1 MTTETTLSVPEIHC
15 NHCKMSLERVGARG
29 RRLWSLGADATVAV
43 AYDDEVVDLG
53 AIRAPS
59 SRATQSPTDVR
70 SDTLR
75 FEVDGMTC
83 ATCAVRIE
91 RVLGRQEGVSRA
103 AVNLAATMAEV
114 DVAPGTDVTRLMQAV
129 EKIGYGIKPAQE
141 EPRDVQ
147 EHYGEDERVQW
158 RRFDR
163 RSSRCRSWCW
173 PCSPDDP

>member
-1 MTTETTLSVPEIHC
+1 
-15 NHCKMSLERVGARG
+15 
-29 RRLWSLGADATVAV
+29 
-43 AYDDEVVDLG
+43 
-53 AIRAPS
+53 
-59 SRATQSPTDVR
+59 
-70 SDTLR
+70 
-75 FEVDGMTC
+75 MTC

-158 RRFDR
+158 RRFWIAAVLTVPVMVLAMFADFACA
-163 RSSRCRSWCW
+163 SVTPLAALHALPNSTGEYH
-173 PCSPDDP
+173 SPPRIMLATPAASTAHMFIAGMGGW